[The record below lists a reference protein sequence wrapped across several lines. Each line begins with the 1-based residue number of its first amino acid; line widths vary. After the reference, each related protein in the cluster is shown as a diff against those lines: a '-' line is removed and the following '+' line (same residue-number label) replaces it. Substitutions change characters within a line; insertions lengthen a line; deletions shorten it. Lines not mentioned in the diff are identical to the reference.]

1 LKSFFNGKKDIFLR
15 PLYKSPK
22 KEKRG
27 VTKQRGN
34 GLSLAIPHSHKVS
47 SPGFIILLRISPFG
61 SRENVKENCEL
72 FTIQLQFQQTKKKKK
87 KKEEK
92 KGGEI
97 FHFLAFSPQP
107 NGFDFSLWPSKL
119 TSVCKP

>member
-1 LKSFFNGKKDIFLR
+1 M
-15 PLYKSPK
+15 
-22 KEKRG
+22 
-27 VTKQRGN
+27 
-34 GLSLAIPHSHKVS
+34 
-47 SPGFIILLRISPFG
+47 
-61 SRENVKENCEL
+61 EL
-72 FTIQLQFQQTKKKKK
+72 TNTDFRKLKKKK

>member
-72 FTIQLQFQQTKKKKK
+72 FTIQLQFQLTQKKKKKKKK
-87 KKEEK
+87 KKEGK
-92 KGGEI
+92 SFI
-97 FHFLAFSPQP
+97 FLRFLRNQTGLIFLCGPV
-107 NGFDFSLWPSKL
+107 N
-119 TSVCKP
+119 